1 MLNHRQY
8 NERSHKPSGHVA
20 HSVGRYEAGIG
31 LIEVLVSLL
40 VLAVAVLGFSALQMR
55 VSKTT
60 EESLMR
66 ADALMVVRNISESM
80 RLYPDQLEKF
90 KNAINPTA
98 QKAIAQAM
106 NSLSNS
112 QPTSPVPCVDN
123 VCTRE
128 QEATRLANEAM
139 ITAYQIDVKLNA
151 LDCPTPSNASRDVIK
166 KVCLIASWGNT
177 NPTMGGGDNDCIDNS
192 GAYQPRASCFVME
205 TY

>member
-80 RLYPDQLEKF
+80 RLYPDQREKF
-90 KNAINPTA
+90 KDAINPQDQA
-98 QKAIAQAM
+98 AIAQAM
-106 NSLSNS
+106 NSLSN
-112 QPTSPVPCVDN
+112 CVDD

-139 ITAYQIDVKLNA
+139 ITAHQIGVKLKA
-151 LDCPTPSNASRDVIK
+151 LDCPPPPNPQAGVIK

-177 NPTMGGGDNDCIDNS
+177 KPTKGGGDNDCIDDS